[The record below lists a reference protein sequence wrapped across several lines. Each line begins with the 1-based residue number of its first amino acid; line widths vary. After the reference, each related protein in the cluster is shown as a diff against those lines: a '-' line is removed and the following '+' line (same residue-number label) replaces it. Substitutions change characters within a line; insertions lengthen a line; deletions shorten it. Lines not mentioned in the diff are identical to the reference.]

1 MEPITVTPMP
11 RVLTQM
17 VLSTATVFMVLVAM
31 EAFAQVIYE
40 LILKLWSMCFHLKH
54 TGARVA
60 QW

>member
-1 MEPITVTPMP
+1 MP

-40 LILKLWSMCFHLKH
+40 LILKLWSRCFHLKH

-60 QW
+60 EW